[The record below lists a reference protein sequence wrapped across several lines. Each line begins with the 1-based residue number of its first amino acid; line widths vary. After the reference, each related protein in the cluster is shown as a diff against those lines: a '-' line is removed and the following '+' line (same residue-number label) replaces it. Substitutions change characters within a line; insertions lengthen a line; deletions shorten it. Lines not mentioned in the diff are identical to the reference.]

1 MHICAPSRSHL
12 HTLAQCALPLTGNC
26 LQAIATRNAL
36 HGWLYVS
43 ASMPEYLR
51 MRDFDQDVRAATE
64 HQLKIKLGNSA
75 VDPAAMRLYDAIYLW
90 AHAYTQV
97 LSRQGT

>member
-1 MHICAPSRSHL
+1 
-12 HTLAQCALPLTGNC
+12 
-26 LQAIATRNAL
+26 
-36 HGWLYVS
+36 
-43 ASMPEYLR
+43 MPEYLR